1 MRNIFLSGAAAFVLA
16 LGATNVNAA
25 PVNDPSAHRAAI
37 HLRHATP
44 HRLAATLRLQE
55 GRSVV
60 VGEDFSAR
68 FMGDHAQDPA
78 FSRQQDE
85 IYAGRF

>member
-1 MRNIFLSGAAAFVLA
+1 MRNIFLSAAAAFVLA

-25 PVNDPSAHRAAI
+25 PVNEPGAHRAAI
-37 HLRHATP
+37 HVHRATP
-44 HRLAATLRLQE
+44 HRLASTLPLQE

-68 FMGDHAQDPA
+68 FMGDRAHDPA
-78 FSRQQDE
+78 FSLQQDE
-85 IYAGRF
+85 IYDGRF